1 MSKQITPTLF
11 YVLFVHKPQRIFDGL
26 TEKKVPSD
34 LDRETMEAAQNDLE
48 RLMIFEHARITAEAE
63 YAKNPTD
70 ADNLTRWGG
79 ALLELSQFGDIN
91 ESKKML
97 RDAVS
102 KLDEALTINP
112 AKHEALWCLGNAHTA
127 NAFLTPDHDEAKVKF
142 DKATQ
147 CFEKAVEECPGN
159 EHYLQSLAQC
169 AKATELH
176 KDIHAHGGLSQAQ
189 QTLGGGSAP
198 SSSAK
203 GSGKSKNSDL
213 KYDIFGWVILAV
225 GLIAWIGMAKS
236 NVPPP
241 PTR

>member
-1 MSKQITPTLF
+1 M
-11 YVLFVHKPQRIFDGL
+11 D
-26 TEKKVPSD
+26 
-34 LDRETMEAAQNDLE
+34 AAQNDLE
-48 RLMIFEHARITAEAE
+48 RLMIFEHARITAESE

-70 ADNLTRWGG
+70 VDNLTRWGG

-97 RDAVS
+97 KDAVS
-102 KLDEALTINP
+102 KLDEALAINP

-127 NAFLTPDHDEAKVKF
+127 NAFLTPDHDEAKIKF
-142 DKATQ
+142 DQAFL
-147 CFEKAVEECPGN
+147 CFQKAVEECPGN
-159 EHYLQSLAQC
+159 EHYLQSLASC

-176 KDIHAHGGLSQAQ
+176 QEIHKHGGLAQAQ
-189 QTLGGGSAP
+189 QTLGGGGSAA

-203 GSGKSKNSDL
+203 GSAKNKNSDL

-225 GLIAWIGMAKS
+225 GLVAWIGMAKS

-241 PTR
+241 PQR

>member
-1 MSKQITPTLF
+1 M
-11 YVLFVHKPQRIFDGL
+11 DG
-26 TEKKVPSD
+26 
-34 LDRETMEAAQNDLE
+34 AQNDLE
-48 RLMIFEHARITAEAE
+48 RLMIYEHARITAEAE

-79 ALLELSQFGDIN
+79 ALLELSQYGDIN

-97 RDAVS
+97 KDAVS

-127 NAFLTPDHDEAKVKF
+127 NAFLTPDHDEAKIKF
-142 DKATQ
+142 DQAFQ

-159 EHYLQSLAQC
+159 EHYLQSLASC
-169 AKATELH
+169 AKAPELH
-176 KDIHAHGGLSQAQ
+176 KEIHKHGGLGQAQ
-189 QTLGGGSAP
+189 QTLGGGGAST
-198 SSSAK
+198 SSNAK
-203 GSGKSKNSDL
+203 GNANNKNSDL

-225 GLIAWIGMAKS
+225 GLVAWIGMAKS

-241 PTR
+241 LS

>member
-1 MSKQITPTLF
+1 M
-11 YVLFVHKPQRIFDGL
+11 
-26 TEKKVPSD
+26 
-34 LDRETMEAAQNDLE
+34 DRETMEAAQNDLE